1 MKLRGRLRDY
11 HSLSCL
17 AHVGGV
23 GTSWDGGFVKEE
35 EEVPGEKG

>member
-1 MKLRGRLRDY
+1 MKLKGRLRDY
-11 HSLSCL
+11 HFFSCS

-35 EEVPGEKG
+35 NEVPVEKG